1 MAAFT
6 KSDLPQILE
15 KLRKHIGA
23 ETSAAQPI
31 YLKLIEMGVPS
42 GWVLN
47 PNRRLERGMYTLA
60 EDISNLATA
69 VKPKQARKAN
79 TAVASPGIDSLRPLA
94 APAEATTVGNVV
106 NFPTPVGNAHQSA
119 RMAVTNLVPDVD
131 PCFVPFGH
139 YKDMMSVIQSKIFYP
154 VFLTG
159 LSGGG
164 KSLMIEQI
172 CAKLKRNFIRVNITE
187 STDEDDLI
195 GGNALVDGNTVYR
208 EGPVIT
214 AMRTGSVLCLDE
226 VDYGGARI
234 LCLQSIME
242 GKPYFNKKT
251 GETIYPQP
259 GFNVFATANTK
270 GRGSDSGRFIHTMM
284 MNEAFLERFPITV
297 EVDYA
302 GAAVETKILDKNF
315 GALGVDDTNFGTNLV
330 KWAEVIRKSHKDGAV
345 EDVISTRR
353 LVAIARAFAIFGDR
367 LKAIDLCLTR
377 FDEQTKA
384 GFLSLYEKIDAEV
397 KKAAVTD
404 DSTGVTALPRQRAA
418 LPVDANGEV
427 QW

>member
-1 MAAFT
+1 MTAAYT
-6 KSDLPQILE
+6 KSDMSAILE
-15 KLRKHIGA
+15 KLRAHIGA
-23 ETSAAQPI
+23 DEGAAQPI

-47 PNRRLERGMYTLA
+47 PSRRVQRGMYTLV

-69 VKPKQARKAN
+69 VKPKQARKASV
-79 TAVASPGIDSLRPLA
+79 AVAAPGLSTLQPQA
-94 APAEATTVGNVV
+94 APETTVDNVV
-106 NFPTPVGNAHQSA
+106 NFPPVGNAHQSA
-119 RMAVTNLVPDVD
+119 RMLAENLVPDID

-208 EGPVIT
+208 EGPVIA

-226 VDYGGARI
+226 IDYGGARI

-302 GAAVETKILDKNF
+302 GAAVETKILGKNF
-315 GALGVDDTNFGTNLV
+315 AALGVDAGDFASNLV
-330 KWAEVIRKSHKDGAV
+330 KWAEVIRKSHKGGAV

-367 LKAIDLCLTR
+367 MKAIDLCLTR

-384 GFLSLYEKIDAEV
+384 GFMSLYEKIDAEV
-397 KKAAVTD
+397 KKGDATD
-404 DSTGVTALPRQRAA
+404 DLTVTGG
-418 LPVDANGEV
+418 LPVGMNVEV

>member
-1 MAAFT
+1 MTAMT
-6 KSDLPQILE
+6 KADLPAILE
-15 KLRKHIGA
+15 KLRKHIG
-23 ETSAAQPI
+23 TDTGAAQPI
-31 YLKLIEMGVPS
+31 YLKLIEMGVPA

-47 PNRRLERGMYTLA
+47 PSRRVERGMYTLA
-60 EDISNLATA
+60 EDISHLATA

-79 TAVASPGIDSLRPLA
+79 TAVASPGIASLQPQA
-94 APAEATTVGNVV
+94 APSTTVDNVV
-106 NFPTPVGNAHQSA
+106 SFPTPVGNAHQSA
-119 RMAVTNLVPDVD
+119 RMQADNLVPDVD

-208 EGPVIT
+208 EGPVIA

-226 VDYGGARI
+226 IDYGGARI

-315 GALGVDDTNFGTNLV
+315 AALGVTDTDFGSNLV

-345 EDVISTRR
+345 EDVVSTRR

-384 GFLSLYEKIDAEV
+384 GFLSLYQKIDAEATKPV
-397 KKAAVTD
+397 EVTD
-404 DSTGVTALPRQRAA
+404 GTGITDA
-418 LPVDANGEV
+418 PVF
-427 QW
+427 

>member
-1 MAAFT
+1 MTAYT
-6 KSDLPQILE
+6 KSDMPAILE
-15 KLRKHIGA
+15 QLRAHIGA
-23 ETSAAQPI
+23 DEGAAQPI

-47 PNRRLERGMYTLA
+47 PSRRVQRGMYTLV

-69 VKPKQARKAN
+69 VKPKQARKA
-79 TAVASPGIDSLRPLA
+79 TAAVAAPGLSTLQPQA
-94 APAEATTVGNVV
+94 APENAAENVV
-106 NFPTPVGNAHQSA
+106 NFPKSIGNAHQSA
-119 RMAVTNLVPDVD
+119 RMQAENLVPDVD

-154 VFLTG
+154 VFMTG

-208 EGPVIT
+208 EGPVLT
-214 AMRTGSVLCLDE
+214 AMRTGSVLALDE
-226 VDYGGARI
+226 IDYGGARI

-302 GAAVETKILDKNF
+302 GAAVETKILGKNF
-315 GALGVDDTNFGTNLV
+315 AALGVDAGDFAANLV

-367 LKAIDLCLTR
+367 MKAIDLCLTR

-397 KKAAVTD
+397 KKGAATD
-404 DSTGVTALPRQRAA
+404 DLTVTGGATALT
-418 LPVDANGEV
+418 LDANGEPL
-427 QW
+427 W